1 MSALPPL
8 PVRVVPLPAETVRSF
23 YRRLCGANGLSQ
35 RDLWLHIRHLEPNAP
50 LQLNPSTVPHIV
62 SMLGGLPPLYLP
74 DLTSDRE
81 CKGHEPDIWSRLCP
95 RCCGSAASAST
106 MCRRCA
112 HGDIASLHLQTGPIC
127 VKHRRWHLNGLD
139 LDVST
144 HRAQLAAQRVLN
156 GSLRMRQ
163 IHYRS
168 LEAGAVRELIHG
180 WKPPLARTDHQ
191 IALKEE
197 LEALPLLVWMLTELS
212 TQFMIEILK
221 DKTVP
226 SLTLATVLH
235 EFRTSARERRPIQE
249 VVAAVLEREAAG
261 VKAPDHAKPELLRY
275 MRVTRVGEEAM
286 LLRTRVPAL
295 RANLLDHVR
304 WQRRDPLWTV
314 HDSHMRVKLYADELR
329 ARKQRIANLQGREP
343 AVWRDLENVQ
353 MMWWEE

>member
-23 YRRLCGANGLSQ
+23 YRRLCEANGLSQ

-221 DKTVP
+221 DKTGAVP
-226 SLTLATVLH
+226 HARN
-235 EFRTSARERRPIQE
+235 RTARVQN
-249 VVAAVLEREAAG
+249 
-261 VKAPDHAKPELLRY
+261 
-275 MRVTRVGEEAM
+275 
-286 LLRTRVPAL
+286 L
-295 RANLLDHVR
+295 RA
-304 WQRRDPLWTV
+304 QRCPSKKSSRQSSNGKPLGSKPRIMQSQNCSGTCASLGWG
-314 HDSHMRVKLYADELR
+314 
-329 ARKQRIANLQGREP
+329 RKQCSCAPECRRCEP
-343 AVWRDLENVQ
+343 TSSIT
-353 MMWWEE
+353 